1 MNEIMQTPELLKEL
15 SDGVLECAPYFHWDR
30 REEFWNK
37 IYDQAISNY
46 KEKIT
51 ATSSLNS

>member
-1 MNEIMQTPELLKEL
+1 MQTPELLKEL